1 MGDFLVNFTSQIAS
15 TSPLEWCAVVLAM
28 AYVLLAAKQNSWCW
42 LCAFVSTAI
51 YTWLFWQVTL
61 PFQSALNGFYMVMA
75 GYGYYQW
82 SKGGEEGTSNSIQ
95 YWPWWVHAGIV
106 PLILCAAWVLSQLAS
121 SQFNSDHL
129 LLDASINLL
138 SVITTFM
145 VAHKILQNWVYWFF
159 INIASAYLYLQVG
172 YALSACLFV
181 GYVGFSVYG
190 YIQWRAEYREQ
201 RGHIDYSG
209 AASKSIQS

>member
-1 MGDFLVNFTSQIAS
+1 MGDFLANFTSQIAS

-28 AYVLLAAKQNSWCW
+28 AYVFLAARQNSWCW

-61 PFQSALNGFYMVMA
+61 PFQSALNFFYMVMA

-82 SKGGEEGTSNSIQ
+82 SKGGEDGEGQ
-95 YWPWWVHAGIV
+95 PVRYWSWWVHALIV
-106 PLILCAAWVLSQLAS
+106 PVMLFAAWGLSVLAS
-121 SQFNSDHL
+121 SQFNSSYL

-159 INIASAYLYLQVG
+159 INIASAYLYFQVG
-172 YALSACLFV
+172 YALSACLFL

-201 RGHIDYSG
+201 RGLTDYSG
-209 AASKSIQS
+209 SAPTGA

>member
-1 MGDFLVNFTSQIAS
+1 MQDFLSSFYTQITA
-15 TSPLEWCAVVLAM
+15 TSPLEWVAVVLAL
-28 AYVLLAAKQNSWCW
+28 AYVALAAKQNSWCW

-61 PFQSALNGFYMVMA
+61 PFQAALNLFYMAMA

-82 SKGGEEGTSNSIQ
+82 SKGSTADGGVKK
-95 YWPWWVHAGIV
+95 VHSWALWIHSLIV
-106 PLILCAAWVLSQLAS
+106 PVMLLLAYGLSSVAS
-121 SQFNSDHL
+121 SQFNSEYL

-159 INIASAYLYLQVG
+159 INLASAYLYLQVG
-172 YALSACLFV
+172 YALSACLFL
-181 GYVGFSVYG
+181 GYVGFSIFG
-190 YIQWRAEYREQ
+190 YYQWFTQWKA
-201 RGHIDYSG
+201 
-209 AASKSIQS
+209 QSENRIHSQSVTRSA

>member
-1 MGDFLVNFTSQIAS
+1 MGDFLSIFVEQITT

-28 AYVLLAAKQNSWCW
+28 AYVFFAAKQSSWCW
-42 LCAFVSTAI
+42 LCAFISTAI

-61 PFQSALNGFYMVMA
+61 PFQAALNFFYMVMA

-82 SKGGEEGTSNSIQ
+82 SKGGQNGEAKPIRF
-95 YWPWWVHAGIV
+95 WPWWVHAIIV
-106 PLILCAAWVLSQLAS
+106 PTMLCAAWIMSEVAT
-121 SQFNSDHL
+121 SQFNSEHL

-172 YALSACLFV
+172 YALSACLFL
-181 GYVGFSVYG
+181 GYVGFSVFG
-190 YIQWRAEYREQ
+190 YVQWRVEYKEQ

-209 AASKSIQS
+209 AASQRI